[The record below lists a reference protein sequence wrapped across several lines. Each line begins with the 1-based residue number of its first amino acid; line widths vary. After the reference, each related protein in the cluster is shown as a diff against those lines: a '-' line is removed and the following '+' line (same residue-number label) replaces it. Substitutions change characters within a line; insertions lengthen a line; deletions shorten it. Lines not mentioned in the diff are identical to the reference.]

1 MSSWW
6 QKDGDESKNTW
17 SKDKWDA
24 NNSWWQSSDW
34 NSSAASTPSLPTPP
48 LPTSFVSD
56 HQHHDK
62 TPLGKGAHVLY
73 KQVQPTEWS
82 CKSGLA
88 GRDVTD
94 IRAYE
99 LSHRGLGDCS
109 FRLFSEGR
117 HQSIVWARSGSES
130 VLLTALLEKIRES
143 GISIDE
149 AAKVCH
155 KEAPPGKHKEA
166 MRFMEPLAQDL
177 VDCIAAKVPVQNSDA
192 SEQLAKAKAKLAEHG
207 IEISPLKRKS
217 DSAPNAS
224 EQHGKRAKL
233 LCLLQMQSRSPLP
246 MRTNCWINPRGSSP
260 GSRAQALCSFLQCRP
275 FPTGLAPA
283 LGSC

>member
-1 MSSWW
+1 MCTVFYRVVQYDSDSFSSGHISTAFPIKQLTAYLTVSAMSSWW

-24 NNSWWQSSDW
+24 NYSWWQSSDW

-56 HQHHDK
+56 HQHYDK
-62 TPLGKGAHVLY
+62 TPLGKGAHVLH

-82 CKSGLA
+82 RKSGLA

-99 LSHRGLGDCS
+99 LSHRGLGDFS
-109 FRLFSEGR
+109 FRLLSEGR

-130 VLLTALLEKIRES
+130 VLLTALLQKIRES
-143 GISIDE
+143 GRSIDE
-149 AAKVCH
+149 AAKACH
-155 KEAPPGKHKEA
+155 KEASPDKHKEA

-177 VDCIAAKVPVQNSDA
+177 MDCIAAKVPMQNSGCFGA
-192 SEQLAKAKAKLAEHG
+192 
-207 IEISPLKRKS
+207 
-217 DSAPNAS
+217 
-224 EQHGKRAKL
+224 
-233 LCLLQMQSRSPLP
+233 
-246 MRTNCWINPRGSSP
+246 
-260 GSRAQALCSFLQCRP
+260 
-275 FPTGLAPA
+275 TGQ
-283 LGSC
+283 G